1 MYGLTEPEARRL
13 TESDW
18 WENEDYL
25 YAFDL
30 FNAGYFWEAHSY
42 WERLWYLLETEEAVR
57 LLLRGLIQLAAARL
71 KREQKQPEGSR
82 KLLDRARRAFE
93 ELERL
98 RGEESYL
105 GVHLDKAL
113 LSSELSVDRPRAILR
128 KKDPEGDDQ
137 SAHSRRGR

>member
-1 MYGLTEPEARRL
+1 MYGVTEPEARRL

-25 YAFDL
+25 FAFDL
-30 FNAGYFWEAHSY
+30 FNAGYFWEAHTY
-42 WERLWYLLETEEAVR
+42 WERLWCLPGTAETAR

-71 KREQKQPEGSR
+71 KLAQTQPEGSR
-82 KLLDRARRAFE
+82 KLVERARRAFE
-93 ELERL
+93 ELRRL

-105 GVHLDKAL
+105 GVDLDKVL
-113 LSSELSVDRPRAILR
+113 LSSELRVDRPRAILR
-128 KKDPEGDDQ
+128 ENDLEGDDQ